1 MRTHPTRRW
10 LVTLALALLFSGM
23 AREGRAGFITY
34 HVLVDTSSITGT
46 QGSLDFQFDASDL
59 TSQTA
64 TATLKNFTGGSLIGS
79 PTFHGDASGTLFPG
93 PAILNNT
100 PANLVNEL
108 IQDFNYGNSF
118 SFDVTLSGD
127 ALQNPNGLPG
137 STFSLTLFDGRG
149 ATGNLLLP
157 IDANTPPALLI
168 NVKSDAD
175 AAAFGAARPAATGR
189 DASAASVRQ
198 PPAATSRARPARSR
212 VVRERHDCDQRSTTE
227 AAMVRGKRDQ

>member
-10 LVTLALALLFSGM
+10 LVALALALLFSGT

-93 PAILNNT
+93 PATINNT

-149 ATGNLLLP
+149 ATGNPLLP

-168 NVKSDAD
+168 NVNSDGGTAVT
-175 AAAFGAARPAATGR
+175 ASPAVTSTPSVSSVPEPSSLALLAG
-189 DASAASVRQ
+189 ASATLLGYGRFRKRGRVAS
-198 PPAATSRARPARSR
+198 ADSNYSARS
-212 VVRERHDCDQRSTTE
+212 SP
-227 AAMVRGKRDQ
+227 

>member
-1 MRTHPTRRW
+1 MSTHPTRRW

-34 HVLVDTSSITGT
+34 HVIVDTSSFNGT

-93 PAILNNT
+93 PATINNT

-108 IQDFNYGNSF
+108 IQDFNYGNGF

-127 ALQNPNGLPG
+127 ALQNPNGSPG

-149 ATGNLLLP
+149 GTGNPLLP

-168 NVKSDAD
+168 NVNSDGGTAGTSSPSVTATPLVSSVPEPSSLALV
-175 AAAFGAARPAATGR
+175 AAAAATLLGFGPFRKRGR
-189 DASAASVRQ
+189 VASADSNCSAQSS
-198 PPAATSRARPARSR
+198 P
-212 VVRERHDCDQRSTTE
+212 
-227 AAMVRGKRDQ
+227 